1 MHAFWPTLVAWI
13 KTNSS
18 KITYLAVT
26 FIVAF
31 FLIKWVTRII
41 SGAFRKSNKT
51 SASLF
56 VNIIRVILWSLA
68 VLIVLKPV
76 FGITPSTLL
85 TALGV
90 GGVALSLG
98 MQDTISNLI
107 GGFMLMMG
115 KVISPGDT
123 IKINDS
129 IGTVKDITWRHT
141 IIRERS
147 GNEIWI
153 PNSVLNSTQ
162 LEKLPSAN
170 AAFTTIPF
178 TMRGDTDVSMASKRI
193 LELVG
198 RATANI
204 SLKKTNPSVRFTG
217 FTPYGISGEV
227 VLYAAHGVS
236 FAQIS
241 DAASRAIAGENYI
254 VQNGN
259 EQAQPGP
266 APVED
271 NQETVTLQPLS
282 PRSSKT
288 PQKRD
293 AFGRGGTGAQG
304 SGPLGPN
311 GGEGVLRK
319 EDGHVTAG
327 GEEANGNPYVN
338 RILKK
343 LVSITETKEKE
354 RPTEQE
360 NPSGLVDTNPEVARQ
375 IGVKANPESVE
386 VVPTEEFR
394 IRRRHH
400 HHSQGGSRQRKT
412 GDSHGKGR
420 EITGREGRN

>member
-217 FTPYGISGEV
+217 FTPYGICGEV

-282 PRSSKT
+282 SKSSK
-288 PQKRD
+288 KGD
-293 AFGRGGTGAQG
+293 AFGQGGLGVQDY
-304 SGPLGPN
+304 GPLMPN

-354 RPTEQE
+354 RPAEHG
-360 NPSGLVDTNPEVARQ
+360 NPSGLADTNPEVARQ
-375 IGVKANPESVE
+375 IGVKANPERVE

-394 IRRRHH
+394 VRLRPHRH
-400 HHSQGGSRQRKT
+400 SPDGSGQRKT

>member
-153 PNSVLNSTQ
+153 PNSVLNSTSWKNF
-162 LEKLPSAN
+162 LRP
-170 AAFTTIPF
+170 T
-178 TMRGDTDVSMASKRI
+178 
-193 LELVG
+193 
-198 RATANI
+198 
-204 SLKKTNPSVRFTG
+204 
-217 FTPYGISGEV
+217 
-227 VLYAAHGVS
+227 
-236 FAQIS
+236 
-241 DAASRAIAGENYI
+241 
-254 VQNGN
+254 
-259 EQAQPGP
+259 
-266 APVED
+266 
-271 NQETVTLQPLS
+271 PLS
-282 PRSSKT
+282 PRSPS
-288 PQKRD
+288 PC
-293 AFGRGGTGAQG
+293 GGT
-304 SGPLGPN
+304 PTYPWP
-311 GGEGVLRK
+311 
-319 EDGHVTAG
+319 
-327 GEEANGNPYVN
+327 ANGSWN
-338 RILKK
+338 L
-343 LVSITETKEKE
+343 S
-354 RPTEQE
+354 
-360 NPSGLVDTNPEVARQ
+360 A
-375 IGVKANPESVE
+375 A
-386 VVPTEEFR
+386 
-394 IRRRHH
+394 RRRI
-400 HHSQGGSRQRKT
+400 SV
-412 GDSHGKGR
+412 
-420 EITGREGRN
+420 